1 MATAA
6 GYSDAPLAKKLGFK
20 GRLPRPHQPCAEKL
34 SQTSVTASDTDSD
47 FESNQNGYRY
57 MALLYRFSATTTT
70 RTVENARRNQSR
82 RYDLGVLAE
91 ESLESR
97 Y

>member
-20 GRLPRPHQPCAEKL
+20 EGYRVRISHAPKNYLKLVSPHPTPILISKAIR
-34 SQTSVTASDTDSD
+34 TDIDIWHFFTDS
-47 FESNQNGYRY
+47 
-57 MALLYRFSATTTT
+57 ALQLRQELSK
-70 RTVENARRNQSR
+70 NARRNQSR